1 MTRTTTIS
9 SPGKVLIAGGY
20 LVLDPNQQ
28 GFVISTPSR
37 FYTVV
42 QDTPNS
48 TPSQSSAHSFKIT
61 VKSPQFLDG
70 RWEYEATRQAGQ
82 DWSVA
87 ALPYPGSV
95 LPSLYAKFELI
106 CGRSCSPNAFVHLSL
121 SSALLLAT
129 AVAPNHAHSDLDITI
144 VGSNDF
150 YSQSREVSRPRDP

>member
-1 MTRTTTIS
+1 MARTTTIS

-42 QDTPNS
+42 QDAADS
-48 TPSQSSAHSFKIT
+48 TSSQSAASRFKIS

-70 RWEYEATRQAGQ
+70 RWEYEASRDNGA
-82 DWSVA
+82 DWSVT
-87 ALPYPGSV
+87 ALPYPGYV
-95 LPSLYAKFELI
+95 IAALCVEIELI
-106 CGRSCSPNAFVHLSL
+106 RRCSCSPNPFVHLSL
-121 SSALLLAT
+121 SSALLLAH
-129 AVAPNHAHSDLDITI
+129 AVSPNHAHSDLDITI

-150 YSQSREVSRPRDP
+150 YSQSREVRFASSP